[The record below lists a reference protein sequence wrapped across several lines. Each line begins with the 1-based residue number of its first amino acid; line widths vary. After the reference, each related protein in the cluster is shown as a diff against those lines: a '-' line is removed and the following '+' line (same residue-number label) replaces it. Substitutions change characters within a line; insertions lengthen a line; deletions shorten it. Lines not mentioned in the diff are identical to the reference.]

1 MSLDKAKMVSL
12 KDKIR
17 AKADGTQGED
27 VEVEAAPKK
36 KSKKK

>member
-17 AKADGTQGED
+17 AKDAPIEEEEK
-27 VEVEAAPKK
+27 VEEVKVK